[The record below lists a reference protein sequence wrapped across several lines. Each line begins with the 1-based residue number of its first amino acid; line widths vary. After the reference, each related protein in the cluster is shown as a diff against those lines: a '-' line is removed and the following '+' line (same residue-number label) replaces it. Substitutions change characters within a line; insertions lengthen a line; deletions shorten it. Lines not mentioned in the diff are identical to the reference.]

1 MKEIQDK
8 YIYRSSEVALL
19 IAAVANRRKIVIN
32 ATKLQK
38 LLFIVY
44 GSFLSLYNLRLLDE
58 KPQSWPYGPVFPRLR
73 EDFIAED
80 LSKIGFSDSRLSK
93 SVKNDRRL
101 SGVVDFVFNGFGLWS
116 AGDLSSWCLNSLPCK
131 ATPDT
136 GQIID
141 DDLIRT
147 FFNSIINK

>member
-8 YIYRSSEVALL
+8 YIYKSSEVALL
-19 IAAVANRRKIVIN
+19 IAAIANRRKIVIN

-58 KPQSWPYGPVFPRLR
+58 KPQCWPYGPVFPKLR
-73 EDFIAED
+73 EDFLAED
-80 LSKIGFSDSRLSK
+80 FSKVNFSDMRIPK
-93 SVKNDRRL
+93 KVKNDHRL
-101 SGVVDFVFNGFGLWS
+101 QNVVDFVFNGFGLWS
-116 AGDLSSWCLNSLPCK
+116 AGDLSAWCLNSLPCK